1 MKIENKDAIYNQFK
15 KNNKNK
21 TPKIHMIFKHF
32 AYELKKMHITANK
45 NLQN

>member
-21 TPKIHMIFKHF
+21 TPKIHDFQIFCLRI
-32 AYELKKMHITANK
+32 EK
-45 NLQN
+45 NAHNSQ